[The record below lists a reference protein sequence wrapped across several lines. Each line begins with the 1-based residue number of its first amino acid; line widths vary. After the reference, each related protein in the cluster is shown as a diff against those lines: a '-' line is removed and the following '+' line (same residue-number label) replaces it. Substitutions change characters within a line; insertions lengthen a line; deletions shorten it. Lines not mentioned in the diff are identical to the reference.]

1 MSLLLRVELPDVPGS
16 LGRLATA
23 IGSAGG
29 DIEAL
34 EIVEKRYDGT
44 AVDDVLVETPPGVM
58 PDSIVSACNALDGV
72 QVVWISRYAAGNNL
86 FLDLEVVE
94 ELTAETGG
102 RPRAAGRHAARHLP
116 LRVGRVGGAGDKVL
130 RGTEGAP
137 TADPWRAVDKP
148 VRLDGS
154 TATTPLRRPV
164 DRQPDRG
171 VGRRGGPEFL
181 GSELA
186 RLGHLAGLAA
196 SISDRGDPRRFV
208 CDPERGESQG
218 SADGS
223 GSTSRSR
230 SARPEAR

>member
-34 EIVEKRYDGT
+34 EIVEKRHDGT
-44 AVDDVLVETPPGVM
+44 AVDDVLLETPVGVM

-72 QVVWISRYAAGNNL
+72 QVIWISRYAAGSNL

-94 ELTAETGG
+94 ELTAAPDVAFE
-102 RPRAAGRHAARHLP
+102 RLVDMLP
-116 LRVGRVGGAGDKVL
+116 VTFRCEWSAWVGPGDEVL

-137 TADPWRAVDKP
+137 SHIAYSGVDKP
-148 VRLDGS
+148 VRLDAPDGEDLLC
-154 TATTPLRRPV
+154 AAPLTGKDV
-164 DRQPDRG
+164 
-171 VGRRGGPEFL
+171 VVIGRRGGPEFL
-181 GSELA
+181 ESELA

-196 SISDRGDPRRFV
+196 SIASRG
-208 CDPERGESQG
+208 
-218 SADGS
+218 
-223 GSTSRSR
+223 
-230 SARPEAR
+230 

>member
-44 AVDDVLVETPPGVM
+44 AVDDVLLETPPGVM

-94 ELTAETGG
+94 ELTVDPASALERLIDLLPVTFRCEWG
-102 RPRAAGRHAARHLP
+102 ARVDHD
-116 LRVGRVGGAGDKVL
+116 DKIV

-137 TADPWRAVDKP
+137 TEISYVAVDHP
-148 VRLDGS
+148 ARLD
-154 TATTPLRRPV
+154 PLDEDDVRCAARLNPEEIV
-164 DRQPDRG
+164 
-171 VGRRGGPEFL
+171 VLGRRGGPQFL
-181 GSELA
+181 ESELA
-186 RLGHLAGLAA
+186 RLGHLVGLAS
-196 SISDRGDPRRFV
+196 SIAARG
-208 CDPERGESQG
+208 
-218 SADGS
+218 
-223 GSTSRSR
+223 
-230 SARPEAR
+230 